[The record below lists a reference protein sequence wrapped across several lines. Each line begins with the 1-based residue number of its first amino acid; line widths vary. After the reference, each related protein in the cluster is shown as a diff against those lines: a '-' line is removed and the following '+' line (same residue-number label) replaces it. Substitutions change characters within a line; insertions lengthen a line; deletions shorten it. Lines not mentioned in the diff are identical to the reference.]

1 MKKNQGGKIVLS
13 SLSYAEIIRFHNT
26 LWRWIEKKSEELTA
40 SERAIQAEYGSRY
53 LPGNYF
59 FLILSYAKRERETA
73 CLVFDQCTAAYGKW
87 YHTGLSRYARDMFIR

>member
-40 SERAIQAEYGSRY
+40 SERAI
-53 LPGNYF
+53 
-59 FLILSYAKRERETA
+59 
-73 CLVFDQCTAAYGKW
+73 
-87 YHTGLSRYARDMFIR
+87 